1 MEPHNFVYVT
11 FILSTPEKVWNALI
25 DPEVTSKYWLDPLAK
40 NPAHINVSEWKVG
53 SVWKHI
59 RMDDEKTID
68 IIGKVL
74 EIDPPLKLVL
84 SWSRPT
90 EFNDESKH
98 SQVTFD
104 IEAYAEGLVRLVVTH
119 KDLDPQMLKG
129 ISTGWPSVLSNLKTF
144 LESGRPLAGHISI
157 SQ

>member
-1 MEPHNFVYVT
+1 MEPNNFVYVT

-40 NPAHINVSEWKVG
+40 NPAHINVSEWTVG

-59 RMDDEKTID
+59 RMDDEKTTD

-74 EIDPPLKLVL
+74 EITAPKKLVL

-98 SQVTFD
+98 SRVTFD
-104 IEAYAEGLVRLVVTH
+104 IEPYADGLVRLVVTH
-119 KDLDPQMLKG
+119 EDLDPQMLKG
-129 ISTGWPSVLSNLKTF
+129 ISSGWPSVLSNLKTF

-157 SQ
+157 S